1 METEAAAAPSK
12 RPRPILLLLLGGLLL
27 VLLLMRFT
35 GSTADGPVASNPSD
49 RRGAP
54 AQAPARSDVDV
65 DPARLDV
72 RLESLEGER
81 PGPGDADR
89 NPFGF
94 EARRVEREAP
104 DPERGPGRPVPT
116 VETPSGPPPPPP
128 PPPITVKFLGTIE
141 LPSGKVVAVLTDC
154 SVGHRTIHAE
164 EGQAVLG
171 QYRLV
176 KIGLQSV
183 IIEHLD
189 GRGRTTLAKDG
200 QECVW
205 K

>member
-1 METEAAAAPSK
+1 METEPSAAPSK
-12 RPRPILLLLLGGLLL
+12 RPRPLLLALLGSVLL

-35 GSTADGPVASNPSD
+35 GSTAQVPAASNP
-49 RRGAP
+49 RGAP
-54 AQAPARSDVDV
+54 AQAQGRGDVDV

-81 PGPGDADR
+81 PGPGDSDR

-94 EARRVEREAP
+94 QARVERQAP
-104 DPERGPGRPVPT
+104 ATERGAGRPVPT
-116 VETPSGPPPPPP
+116 VEAPSGPPPPPP

-189 GRGRTTLAKDG
+189 GQGRTTLAKDG